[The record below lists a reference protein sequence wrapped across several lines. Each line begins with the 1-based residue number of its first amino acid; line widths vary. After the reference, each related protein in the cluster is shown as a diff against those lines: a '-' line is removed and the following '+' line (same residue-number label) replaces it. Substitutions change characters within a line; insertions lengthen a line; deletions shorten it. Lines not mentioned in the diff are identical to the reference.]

1 MKETIRSQYR
11 LPQDV
16 DLWLKEEADRDG
28 RSKNSMLVAAL
39 RQCMNAQKR
48 NAQPIAV
55 GQALVSQ

>member
-1 MKETIRSQYR
+1 MNDVIRSQYR

-16 DLWLKEEADRDG
+16 DLWLKEEAERDG

-48 NAQPIAV
+48 NAPTAATV
-55 GQALVSQ
+55 EA